1 MLGLAFLLW
10 LLLLLVSA
18 NRRVKEGD
26 CRVGGRIKDWL
37 LHCSHQSCPG
47 PGTLPWHFTLAA
59 ATGSNLK
66 LSWHSQNQQHT
77 IPLGGLGL
85 SSTIALLHPPELPS
99 AASHATPSKICI
111 PALQGSTSEP
121 LVLVTRGS
129 ASWCLCATS
138 EFVFCSFSPFNPTF
152 F

>member
-1 MLGLAFLLW
+1 MLLVMAERETSLVRLLKHCPGSDMSASLLHPGMLGLAFLLW

-66 LSWHSQNQQHT
+66 LS
-77 IPLGGLGL
+77 
-85 SSTIALLHPPELPS
+85 
-99 AASHATPSKICI
+99 
-111 PALQGSTSEP
+111 
-121 LVLVTRGS
+121 
-129 ASWCLCATS
+129 
-138 EFVFCSFSPFNPTF
+138 
-152 F
+152 